1 MWGRNWG
8 RAAAELPAVLLP
20 RTRGCFEEA
29 PCVVSVVGAVVSCLT
44 DSSTDIKEGKKG
56 ETRMRAR
63 ISSLSPVGPQLPSH
77 PDGREPV
84 SLSGVRQQWRR
95 CLGHSCCSRSPTFCC
110 SHNEMPW
117 DFNFLFT
124 YFLAPSFLALR
135 PRDEK
140 LVQGRECFPGAERWV
155 AKKLS

>member
-1 MWGRNWG
+1 MWGRNRG
-8 RAAAELPAVLLP
+8 RAAAELPAAWLP
-20 RTRGCFEEA
+20 RTRGRFEEA
-29 PCVVSVVGAVVSCLT
+29 PRVVSVVGAVVSCLT
-44 DSSTDIKEGKKG
+44 DSSADIKGGKKG
-56 ETRMRAR
+56 ETRLRAR
-63 ISSLSPVGPQLPSH
+63 ISSLSPGAPQLPSH

-84 SLSGVRQQWRR
+84 GLSGVGQQRRR

-110 SHNEMPW
+110 SHSEMPW
-117 DFNFLFT
+117 DFNFPFT

-140 LVQGRECFPGAERWV
+140 LVQGHECFPGAESWV